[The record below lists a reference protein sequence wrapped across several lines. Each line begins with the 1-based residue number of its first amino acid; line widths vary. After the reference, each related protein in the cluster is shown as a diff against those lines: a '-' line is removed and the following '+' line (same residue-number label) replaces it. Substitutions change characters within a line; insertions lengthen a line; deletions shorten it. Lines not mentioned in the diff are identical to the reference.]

1 MKKLFLAVMSIF
13 LLVITMPVHAEDS
26 QSTTL
31 RYTVSAMVK
40 YVTDN
45 STIIMS
51 NVNYGDT
58 LIAPEVP
65 VKNGYKFIGW
75 QVEETG
81 ELWDFN
87 NVVKEHMTLIAMY
100 EKTTDTLNEKEDSIE
115 NTKNENK
122 VNTGLRLN
130 ENAYILG
137 VCLALVGAGFV
148 VYKKK
153 DSE

>member
-45 STIIMS
+45 STIIMT
-51 NVNYGDT
+51 NVNCGDT
-58 LIAPEVP
+58 LIPPEAP

-100 EKTTDTLNEKEDSIE
+100 EKTTDTIYQEDSIE
-115 NTKNENK
+115 NTKNDNK

>member
-1 MKKLFLAVMSIF
+1 MSHF

-45 STIIMS
+45 STIIMT
-51 NVNYGDT
+51 NVNCGDT
-58 LIAPEVP
+58 LIPPEAP

-81 ELWDFN
+81 VLWDFN

-100 EKTTDTLNEKEDSIE
+100 EKTTDTIYQEDSIE
-115 NTKNENK
+115 NTKNDNK

-148 VYKKK
+148 VYKKQ

>member
-1 MKKLFLAVMSIF
+1 MS
-13 LLVITMPVHAEDS
+13 LLLLGITMPIHAEDT

-31 RYTVSAMVK
+31 KYTVSAVVK

-137 VCLALVGAGFV
+137 VCLALVGARFV

>member
-1 MKKLFLAVMSIF
+1 MKKLFLSVMSLC
-13 LLVITMPVHAEDS
+13 LLGITMPVHAEDS

-45 STIIMS
+45 STIIMT
-51 NVNYGDT
+51 NVNCGDT
-58 LIAPEVP
+58 LIPPEAP

-81 ELWDFN
+81 ELWEFN
-87 NVVKEHMTLIAMY
+87 NVVQGHITLIAKY
-100 EKTTDTLNEKEDSIE
+100 EKITNTLDEKKDSIQ

-130 ENAYILG
+130 ENVYILG
-137 VCLALVGAGFV
+137 VCLALVGAGFA

>member
-1 MKKLFLAVMSIF
+1 MVLA
-13 LLVITMPVHAEDS
+13 MPIHAEDS

-31 RYTVSAMVK
+31 KYTVSAMVK

-45 STIIMS
+45 STIIVS
-51 NVNYGDT
+51 NVNCGDT
-58 LIAPEVP
+58 LIAPEAP

-87 NVVKEHMTLIAMY
+87 NVVKGHMTLIAKF
-100 EKTTDTLNEKEDSIE
+100 EKTTNTLVEKEDSIQK
-115 NTKNENK
+115 TKNENK

-130 ENAYILG
+130 KDTYALG
-137 VCLALVGAGFV
+137 VCIAIVGTGFV
-148 VYKKK
+148 VYKKR
-153 DSE
+153 DTE

>member
-1 MKKLFLAVMSIF
+1 MS
-13 LLVITMPVHAEDS
+13 LLLLGITMPIHAEDT

-31 RYTVSAMVK
+31 KYTVSAVVK

-87 NVVKEHMTLIAMY
+87 NVVKEHMTLIAKY
-100 EKTTDTLNEKEDSIE
+100 EKITNTLDEKKDSIQ

-130 ENAYILG
+130 ENVYILG
-137 VCLALVGAGFV
+137 VCLALVGAGFA

>member
-1 MKKLFLAVMSIF
+1 ML
-13 LLVITMPVHAEDS
+13 LLVLVMPIHAEDS

-31 RYTVSAMVK
+31 KYTVSAMVK

-51 NVNYGDT
+51 NVNYGDK

-87 NVVKEHMTLIAMY
+87 SVVKEHMTLIAIY
-100 EKTTDTLNEKEDSIE
+100 EKTTDTLVEKEDSIQ

-130 ENAYILG
+130 KDTYVLG
-137 VCLALVGAGFV
+137 VCIAIVGLDLL
-148 VYKKK
+148 YIKKEILNK
-153 DSE
+153 K